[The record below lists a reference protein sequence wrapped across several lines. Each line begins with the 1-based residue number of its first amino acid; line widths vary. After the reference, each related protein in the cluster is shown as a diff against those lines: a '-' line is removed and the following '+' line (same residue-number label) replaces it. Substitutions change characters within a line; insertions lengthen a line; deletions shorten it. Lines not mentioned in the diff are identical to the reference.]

1 MCSEVKLN
9 DLEGIWNESIRGGQ
23 VDSKTGRDSP
33 LAWEAI
39 LDCRLLSSRKFDK
52 RFRRTVVRY
61 FGDQVGFWTRSIA
74 MSFSK
79 SNDK

>member
-52 RFRRTVVRY
+52 RF
-61 FGDQVGFWTRSIA
+61 
-74 MSFSK
+74 
-79 SNDK
+79 